1 MAEEKEA
8 DRRHGKE
15 ASPSGNMTPKRRTQA
30 FWAAVLWPIPANLL
44 VMYITLSMT
53 RSYDSEWILYI
64 AENQDTITQTM
75 MVSTLLTT
83 VIVAALGNKV
93 QTLVAAV
100 QPIIVQTA
108 RQRNEQRNRAR
119 DDHTGSG
126 DDSNPSPSNS
136 RSQKGRVGQRKRSTR
151 LTADAVG
158 VCGPHREAG
167 LQDIVLREAQT

>member
-44 VMYITLSMT
+44 VMDITLSMT

-108 RQRNEQRNRAR
+108 DNAMNNE
-119 DDHTGSG
+119 TGLG
-126 DDSNPSPSNS
+126 MTILAAAMIAIPPL
-136 RSQKGRVGQRKRSTR
+136 VIAVVKREELDR
-151 LTADAVG
+151 GNDQ
-158 VCGPHREAG
+158 P
-167 LQDIVLREAQT
+167 D